1 MMLQMM
7 LQMILPFKRQ
17 NCELVIITKEDWWF
31 CRCQISAALELRL
44 TTVH

>member
-31 CRCQISAALELRL
+31 AGAKFLLHRN
-44 TTVH
+44 